1 MSSWEKKARQFLL
14 DEEKEDDELFLVI
27 VPAVLLA
34 MQEEKRSVR
43 TSGTSV
49 HGSAKKRKKNHVA
62 SVLEDYL
69 EHRKKQ
75 TEKTVEALLEM
86 KSREEEY
93 SIERCLD
100 IVDALEELT
109 DEEKA
114 AAAEVFNNEVNREMF
129 VIAKQKIPNV
139 GLIWLRRKIRYVY
152 IFGLPS
158 SLKTVLNPEQKK
170 NLCIYLFS
178 NFSRIAST

>member
-1 MSSWEKKARQFLL
+1 MSSWEEDARQFLL
-14 DEEKEDDELFLVI
+14 DQEEDDDELFLVI

-114 AAAEVFNNEVNREMF
+114 AAAEVFKNEVNREMF

-152 IFGLPS
+152 IFGLPY
-158 SLKTVLNPEQKK
+158 SLKTVLNSEQKK
-170 NLCIYLFS
+170 LV
-178 NFSRIAST
+178 